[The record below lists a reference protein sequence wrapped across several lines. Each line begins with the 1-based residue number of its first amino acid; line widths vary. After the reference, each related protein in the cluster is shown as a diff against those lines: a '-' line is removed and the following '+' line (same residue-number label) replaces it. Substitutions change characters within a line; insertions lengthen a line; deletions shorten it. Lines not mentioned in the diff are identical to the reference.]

1 MIRIIIHSFRGVG
14 STKENPEP
22 KIYEFHRGLNL
33 LKGESGRGKSTI
45 INAFRWCLYKE
56 PLVGNNSLLKN
67 ASSKSPKVSIEFRTS
82 ELNFTI
88 TRTGSPNLLEV
99 IHKDA
104 KEEKLLLNEEAE
116 SYIEK
121 LFGKEHYW
129 RSCCFIQQGH
139 HNPILDGLS
148 TSEKREVFQTMSVN
162 SANHKLEV
170 DIPID
175 TMRTN
180 ISMMRKN
187 LESEEKVKEGVLK
200 TMEEQYRKMTS
211 EICKPVFEE
220 SYSEEDIF
228 KEEWNIPL
236 AKILTEISMC
246 KIDNDADVIRMEINN
261 LQNELDNLHKLSVDV
276 QKTRSNY
283 ESVIERNQKRLL
295 QHERIMQTVMDLG
308 RLYPSLIHAKKWLE
322 THMVREYLEKL
333 ISAYGFVKSCTEYMD
348 YIGHDVPSHDRWSSY
363 GSLLKA
369 DLEFL
374 PSFKNYLES
383 SSQKKNMQMSF
394 DKLSDGLKSNMEK
407 LQKLFADNDWLT
419 GNNYSDY
426 SDLCKE
432 LSNQLKNTDG
442 QIVSCPGCH
451 KKIIIRNT
459 VASIYDNEDSIEV
472 YRKTLQ
478 SRITAIN
485 QIIML
490 SKTVHDQTDQLR
502 ALEDRIDN
510 IHIDDTF
517 AITTDKLAYME
528 THGRKI
534 YEQYPAMKKNVPVA
548 ILDAL
553 QKNLESSFLMDVQR
567 VLKELSALLNH
578 DTITDLNDEIQQ
590 AKMELSMATINHL
603 ESVKLKEKEAIEKL
617 QILKQ
622 QLAAIHIHEK
632 LMERLHNSFPGLNTH
647 RLLNEDGYLSFLVR
661 LNDYR
666 KHLAEYDRQMQ
677 RNDQYHRELTSEQE
691 SMGVIRKKIVHLL
704 ELNKILDETEEEIF
718 ENTIEGITTKVND
731 LLENI
736 FEQNPP
742 RLIVKN
748 EVKKTAKT
756 SRDIQFFFATI
767 ADNVSQSD
775 SIRNIT
781 TYSGG
786 EADRLSLAFTCA
798 AAGFSDCP
806 LLFLDECI
814 SSLDTELRDKVIRTL
829 RTVVKEKFVIVVCH
843 DTVDGLFDN
852 VVSV

>member
-1 MIRIIIHSFRGVG
+1 MIRIIIHSFRGVC
-14 STKENPEP
+14 STKENPAP

-67 ASSKSPKVSIEFRTS
+67 ASSKSPKVSIEFRTR

-104 KEEKLLLNEEAE
+104 NEEKVLMNEEAE
-116 SYIEK
+116 SFIEK

-148 TSEKREVFQTMSVN
+148 AAEKREVFQTMSVN
-162 SANHKLEV
+162 SANHKLQV

-180 ISMMRKN
+180 ISTMRKS
-187 LESEEKVKEGVLK
+187 LESEEKVKEGVVK
-200 TMEEQYRKMTS
+200 TMEEQYRKTTA

-220 SYSEEDIF
+220 PYSEEDIF

-236 AKILTEISMC
+236 TKLMTEISMC
-246 KIDNDADVIRMEINN
+246 KIDNDADNINMQMLE
-261 LQNELDNLHKLSVDV
+261 LQNELDNLHKISVDV
-276 QKTRSNY
+276 QKTRAFY
-283 ESVIERNQKRLL
+283 ESVIQRNQKLL
-295 QHERIMQTVMDLG
+295 LEHERIMQTVMDLG
-308 RLYPSLIHAKKWLE
+308 RLYPSLIQAKKWLE
-322 THMVREYLEKL
+322 THTVREYLEKL
-333 ISAYGFVKSCTEYMD
+333 ITAYGFVKSCTQYMD
-348 YIGHDVPSHDRWSSY
+348 YIGHNVPVNDKWSSY

-369 DLEFL
+369 DLDFL
-374 PSFKNYLES
+374 PSFKNYLDS
-383 SSQKKNMQMSF
+383 SVQKKNLLITL
-394 DKLSDGLKSNMEK
+394 DKLSDGLKSNNEK
-407 LQKLFADNDWLT
+407 LQRLFAENDWLT
-419 GNNYSDY
+419 GNNF

-442 QIVSCPGCH
+442 QVVSCPGCH

-459 VASIYDNEDSIEV
+459 IASIYDNEDSIEV

-478 SRITAIN
+478 NRITAIN
-485 QIIML
+485 QIIQL
-490 SKTVHDQTDQLR
+490 SKTVQDQTDQLR
-502 ALEDRIDN
+502 ALEDRIDS
-510 IHIDDTF
+510 IHIDETF
-517 AITTDKLAYME
+517 AITPEKLAYME

-567 VLKELSALLNH
+567 ILKELSALLDH

-590 AKMELSMATINHL
+590 AKLELSMATINHL
-603 ESVKLKEKEAIEKL
+603 ESVKLKEKETIEKL

-622 QLAAIHIHEK
+622 QLAAIHVREK
-632 LMERLHNSFPGLNTH
+632 LMERLHNSFPGLNIH

-661 LNDYR
+661 LTDYR
-666 KHLAEYDRQMQ
+666 KKLAEYDRQMQ

-756 SRDIQFFFATI
+756 SRDIQFFFATT

-829 RTVVKEKFVIVVCH
+829 RTVVKEKFVIVVAH

-852 VVSV
+852 VVLV